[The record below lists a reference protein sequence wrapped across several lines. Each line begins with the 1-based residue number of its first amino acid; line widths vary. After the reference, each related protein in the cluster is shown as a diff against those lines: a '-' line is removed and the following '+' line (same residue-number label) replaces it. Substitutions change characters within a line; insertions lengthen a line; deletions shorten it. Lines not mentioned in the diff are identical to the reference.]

1 MQSHRV
7 IASAMM
13 ARSTRA
19 GLERFPEPLTFSGM
33 VADFMQRLIRYE
45 DLGRGIPFR
54 RHNKIASEMK
64 SIATDL
70 ETNTLGGRIE
80 TKRPNLGTYP
90 EFVYRAHQSGQDIR
104 MSRASSMVSELAP
117 VILFIRKNIETGDT
131 LILEEPEAHLHPAAQ
146 TDMAVAL
153 ARLAR
158 AGVRVVITTHS
169 DWLLQ
174 QIGNLIREGELA
186 ETGDEAAPAS
196 EAALRPRDV
205 GVWLFDRNGPGGGST
220 VREIPFDRIDGVQPS
235 DYEDV
240 AERLYNRSAEL
251 QDRLEA
257 KRPRQKRT

>member
-1 MQSHRV
+1 
-7 IASAMM
+7 
-13 ARSTRA
+13 
-19 GLERFPEPLTFSGM
+19 
-33 VADFMQRLIRYE
+33 
-45 DLGRGIPFR
+45 
-54 RHNKIASEMK
+54 
-64 SIATDL
+64 
-70 ETNTLGGRIE
+70 
-80 TKRPNLGTYP
+80 
-90 EFVYRAHQSGQDIR
+90 

-117 VILFIRKNIETGDT
+117 VILFIRRYLAKGDT

-146 TDMAVAL
+146 TEMAVAL

-186 ETGDEAAPAS
+186 ETGDEAAPLS

-220 VREIPFDRIDGVQPS
+220 VREIHFDRIDGVQPS